1 MDSNCGCEI
10 KKNLENIPVIEID
23 INGVG
28 EEIFKDDDLFEK
40 VKNFYEHYEDKD
52 KNLED
57 KEEDFLLD
65 NLKPKDKNPDLE
77 FVNYLINLK
86 PKNIEILDNKEKK
99 EIEKKEIET
108 LSDSKNYK
116 IKYIKNY
123 LKNLKDGS

>member
-1 MDSNCGCEI
+1 MDSDCGCEI